1 MERQSDMSLPAGKRL
16 GHFEILEAIGA
27 GGMGQIYKA
36 RDTRLGRDVA
46 IKILPPELASHP
58 GFQERFGREARII
71 SSLNHPHICILHDIG
86 QEEGLDYLVMEYLQ
100 GESLAARLQ
109 RGPLPPGELLGLA
122 VQVADALDSAH
133 RAGLVH
139 RDLKPGNIMVTPSGA
154 KLLDFGV
161 AKSTGI
167 GGPASELTS
176 SATLTS
182 PLTAQGAI
190 LGTFQYMAP
199 ELFEGKEADA
209 RSDIFAFG
217 AVLHEMATG
226 QYAFEGTTQALVI
239 ASILKDTPRRL
250 AQTAP
255 GLPWGLQ
262 RLIDSC
268 LVKDPEQRRQ
278 SVHDLKLEM
287 QALAEDTAAGRLD
300 AGAAT
305 DAAGSVAGALP
316 GATVTGAHMG
326 ATPRAGRRG
335 PWFATTLLLT
345 VALAAIG
352 AWTFLRPV
360 PELRVVRASILPPED
375 TSYVVAGMSTGS
387 AVLSPDGTRIAFTA
401 RQGGRYQLWV
411 RSLDALQ
418 ASPLP
423 GTDGARR
430 MFWSPDSK
438 FIGFFVAGKLKKISA
453 EGGPPLVLADAPDGR
468 GGSWNE
474 DGVILFSPNYLG
486 PVYRVPAGSGEPVA
500 VTSDTESSVFTHR
513 YPHFLPDGDHFL
525 FLDRGSTAGA
535 GKSPTLRVAS
545 LSGGSGKAKAVLE
558 VPSNAEY
565 HDGHILYNREGTLL
579 AQPFD
584 ATALELQGDPMII
597 ASDVVYDSAF
607 TRGAFS
613 VSRTG
618 VLVYHA
624 GQAFINTRLLWLD
637 REGNEL
643 GQVDESAQFDGPA
656 LSPDGRMLAVTR
668 INTESGKGDI
678 WVYDLERGT
687 KSRLSFDEGDDYSP
701 LWTPDGSHVTF
712 ASSRETGYQPYSKPA
727 DGSGAGRQ
735 LFESAGD
742 MFPFGWTPDGRTL
755 LIGASTTSGES
766 TLGMATD
773 GEVTFFRESS
783 GNEGSFST
791 GLVARL
797 SNDGNWM
804 AYISGQSGREEV
816 FVGPFPPG
824 SAKWQVSTE
833 GGGEPR
839 WRADGKE
846 IFYRTQEGILMAAEI
861 STAGG
866 RIAVGAVRPL
876 FQTSAESIFSSYD
889 VSSDGQRFLINTP
902 VSESKPQPLTLV
914 LNWTALLEN

>member
-1 MERQSDMSLPAGKRL
+1 MSLPAGKRL
-16 GHFEILEAIGA
+16 GHFEIVEAIGS
-27 GGMGQIYKA
+27 GGMGQVYRA

-71 SSLNHPHICILHDIG
+71 SSLNHPHICVLHDIG
-86 QEEGLDYLVMEYLQ
+86 REEGLDYLVMEHLQ

-161 AKSTGI
+161 AKSAAV
-167 GGPASELTS
+167 GGLAGDLTS
-176 SATLTS
+176 SPTLTS
-182 PLTAQGAI
+182 PLTALTAQGAI
-190 LGTFQYMAP
+190 VGTFQYMAP

-209 RSDIFAFG
+209 RSDIFALG

-226 QYAFEGTTQALVI
+226 RRAFEGTTQALVI

-250 AQTAP
+250 AETAP

-262 RLIDSC
+262 RLIDTC

-278 SVHDLKLEM
+278 SVHDLKLEI

-300 AGAAT
+300 AAAAT
-305 DAAGSVAGALP
+305 DVAGPDAGALP
-316 GATVTGAHMG
+316 AGTVA
-326 ATPRAGRRG
+326 ATPRGG
-335 PWFATTLLLT
+335 PWFATTLLLAT
-345 VALAAIG
+345 ALAVLG
-352 AWTFLRPV
+352 AWTLLRPV
-360 PELRVVRASILPPED
+360 QEPRVVRASIPPPENS
-375 TSYVVAGMSTGS
+375 SYVVAGMSTGS

-411 RSLDALQ
+411 RSLDALE
-418 ASPLP
+418 ALPLP
-423 GTDGARR
+423 GADGARR

-438 FIGFFVAGKLKKISA
+438 FIGFFAAGKLKKVSA
-453 EGGPPLVLADAPDGR
+453 EGGPPLILADAPDGR

-474 DGVILFSPNYLG
+474 DGVILFTPNYLG
-486 PVYRVPAGSGEPVA
+486 PVYRVPAGSGEPVP
-500 VTSDTESSVFTHR
+500 VTAGAESRVFTHR

-525 FLDRGSTAGA
+525 FLDRSSTAGA
-535 GKSPTLRVAS
+535 GQSPALRVGS
-545 LSGGSGKAKAVLE
+545 LSGGVSEGKAVLE
-558 VPSNAEY
+558 VASNVEY

-584 ATALELQGDPMII
+584 PTALEIQGDPII
-597 ASDVVYDSAF
+597 VASDVVFDSSF
-607 TRGAFS
+607 SRGAFS

-624 GQAFINTRLLWLD
+624 GQAFINTRLTWLD

-643 GQVDESAQFDGPA
+643 GQVGEPAQYDGPT

-668 INTESGKGDI
+668 INPESGKGDI
-678 WVYDLERGT
+678 WVYDLESGT
-687 KSRLSFDEGDDYSP
+687 KSRLTFDEGDDFSA
-701 LWTPDGSHVTF
+701 LWTPDGTHVTF
-712 ASSRETGYQPYSKPA
+712 ASARERGYQPYSKPA
-727 DGSGAGRQ
+727 DGSGAGKQ
-735 LFESAGD
+735 LAESAGD

-755 LIGASTTSGES
+755 LFGTSTTGGET
-766 TLGMATD
+766 TLGMATE
-773 GEVTFFRESS
+773 GEVTFLPEL
-783 GNEGSFST
+783 G
-791 GLVARL
+791 GLLDARL
-797 SNDGNWM
+797 STDGNWI
-804 AYISGQSGREEV
+804 AYTSDQSGRDEV
-816 FVGPFPPG
+816 LVGPFPEG
-824 SAKWQVSTE
+824 SAKWQVSTR
-833 GGGEPR
+833 GGGQPR
-839 WRADGKE
+839 WREDGNE
-846 IFYRTQEGILMAAEI
+846 IFYRTEEGILMAAEI

-866 RIAVGAVRPL
+866 RFAVGTVRPL

-889 VSSDGQRFLINTP
+889 VSSDGQRFLVNTP
-902 VSESKPQPLTLV
+902 LSESKPQPLTLV
-914 LNWTALLEN
+914 LNWTAVLEN